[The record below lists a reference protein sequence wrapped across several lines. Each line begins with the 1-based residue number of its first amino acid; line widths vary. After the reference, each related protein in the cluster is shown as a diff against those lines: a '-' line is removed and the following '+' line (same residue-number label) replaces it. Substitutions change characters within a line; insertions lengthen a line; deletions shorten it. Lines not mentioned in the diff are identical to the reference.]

1 MTDTNDTSSKIRAAS
16 QSPENRRV
24 SLREFL
30 DKRPSRFMDPC
41 AIEAKASYKCLDE
54 NNYKKSTCDSYFDA
68 YKECKKLWMD
78 ERKKAKLEG
87 RLK

>member
-1 MTDTNDTSSKIRAAS
+1 MPDTTDTSDKIRAAS
-16 QSPENRRV
+16 QTPDDRRV

-30 DKRPSRFMDPC
+30 NKRPSRFMDPC
-41 AIEAKASYKCLDE
+41 AIEAKASFKCLDE
-54 NNYKKSTCDSYFDA
+54 NNYKKSTCDDYFYA
-68 YKECKKLWMD
+68 YKECKKLWME